1 MSGPVGPSAAGGCE
15 RPDAADPLDAADRA
29 TAAAP
34 RRIIVA
40 LDASPD
46 GRTALRAAL
55 DLAGPLDARVEAV
68 HVEDEHVV
76 RAASLSLVREQV
88 TVAGGRRRVEH
99 LEVRRE
105 LRVQARRLREDAR
118 RIAQATGRRLTFRHE
133 RGPVRDV
140 LHEAAEEADIVAAG
154 VRGRSR
160 IRGAG
165 RTARTLAFRAR
176 APVLLATQGKGRAR
190 SVTVAWEGS
199 PGAERALRLG
209 MRLAAALGGGMCVLE
224 VGPGAA
230 TGDERL
236 RERLE
241 PRLRAAG
248 IRASFVPAARGAA
261 GVARRLG
268 DVGPGLLVAPRRLV
282 GGGRAELDSLL
293 RASLGP
299 VVVVGEAA

>member
-1 MSGPVGPSAAGGCE
+1 VSGAGGMAGAAGG
-15 RPDAADPLDAADRA
+15 PAPAAD
-29 TAAAP
+29 AP
-34 RRIIVA
+34 RRILVA

-46 GRTALRAAL
+46 GQAAFRAAL
-55 DLAGPLDARVEAV
+55 DLAGALGARIEAV
-68 HVEDEHVV
+68 HVEDEHVA

-105 LRVQARRLREDAR
+105 LRVRARRLREDAER
-118 RIAQATGRRLTFRHE
+118 TARASGLRLAFRHE
-133 RGPVRDV
+133 RGPVRGV
-140 LHEAAEEADIVAAG
+140 LHQAAGEADLVAAG

-165 RTARTLAFRAR
+165 RTARTLAFRAP
-176 APVLLATQGKGRAR
+176 APVLLATHGRGRAR
-190 SVTVAWEGS
+190 SVTVAWDGS

-209 MRLAAALGGGMCVLE
+209 ARLAAALGGGMCVLE
-224 VGPGAA
+224 AGPGAA
-230 TGDERL
+230 AGEEAL
-236 RERLE
+236 GQRLE

-248 IRASFVPAARGAA
+248 VRASFIPTARGAA

-268 DVGPGLLVAPRRLV
+268 DVGPGLLIAPRRLV
-282 GGGRAELDSLL
+282 GGERAELDRLL

-299 VVVVGEAA
+299 VLVVGEAA